1 MTLLSLVLAIFA
13 HLGHSKA
20 RNPEAPRVAEAIAAT
35 DATEEEGATL
45 ALYAVLESGVST
57 HPRPQSWDAKMS
69 ISCGVW
75 QMPCDVV
82 DRLDLVGQA
91 RWWLASVRSRGL
103 ASLDSSPKR
112 AARRLSEARALLALA
127 RAAPGDGR

>member
-1 MTLLSLVLAIFA
+1 MILALVMAIFA
-13 HLGHSKA
+13 HFGHSPK

-35 DATEEEGATL
+35 DATPEEAALL

-69 ISCGVW
+69 VSCGVW

-82 DRLDLVGQA
+82 DRLDLPGQA
-91 RWWLASVRSRGL
+91 RWWLGAERARGL
-103 ASLDSSPKR
+103 ASLDSSPSR
-112 AARRLSEARALLALA
+112 ARRREREARALLEWA
-127 RAAPGDGR
+127 GRTE

>member
-1 MTLLSLVLAIFA
+1 MTILALALAIFA
-13 HLGHSKA
+13 HFGHSPR

-35 DATEEEGATL
+35 DATPEEAALL

-57 HPRPQSWDAKMS
+57 HPRPQSWDAKMA

-82 DRLDLVGQA
+82 DRLDLPGQA
-91 RWWLASVRSRGL
+91 RWWLGAERARGL
-103 ASLDSSPKR
+103 ASLDSSPSR
-112 AARRLSEARALLALA
+112 ARRRTTEARALLAAVQQTSPTL
-127 RAAPGDGR
+127 